1 MTSPKVVVMNKY
13 TPSYKN
19 LNFHYKTKEAVH
31 NSTMNMF
38 DYYADN
44 KKKAFFIFTEKNNK
58 A

>member
-38 DYYADN
+38 DYYADI
-44 KKKAFFIFTEKNNK
+44 KKKAFFMIDDLN
-58 A
+58 